1 MSANV
6 GKIDRAV
13 RTLLGLALVVLAFVG
28 QAPMWDNA
36 FIMWGTVIVGA
47 VLIVTASMKFCPMYR
62 ILGVSTCPR

>member
-13 RTLLGLALVVLAFVG
+13 RTLLGLALVVWAFVG

-36 FIMWGTVIVGA
+36 FIMWGTIIVGA

>member
-6 GKIDRAV
+6 GKIDRV
-13 RTLLGLALVVLAFVG
+13 LRTLLGLALVVWAFVG

-36 FIMWGTVIVGA
+36 ILMWGAVIVGA

-62 ILGVSTCPR
+62 VLGVNTCQR